1 MSAIEA
7 NERLS
12 FDLEIRSASLN
23 ETDRT
28 VQAVWSVGSA
38 VKRYNHDEGHYME
51 ELSMDPKH
59 VRLDRLNAGASLLD
73 NHQFHSTKNRLGA
86 VVKGTAAITNGMGSC
101 LLKLS
106 KREEA
111 EMLLN
116 DLANG
121 IPIALSVG
129 YRVHAFE
136 RIEGEDSELPVLRAI
151 DWEPYEVSAV
161 CIPADT
167 AAQTRN
173 EEYNTMSKT
182 NTITPPS
189 TETRSEE
196 ILTRETADSL
206 LSNFSNEER
215 SKFEYLANRYVQLG
229 GTEKAFRNALID
241 ALADEDG
248 RIEINSHVAMYSGEH
263 ANDRSGMISGLIA
276 RVDSSYEL
284 QGNDR
289 NYRGVS
295 LTDVMNH
302 CLNNAGVNTRGLS
315 KSDVVSRAMS
325 TSDFPILMKSFADQR
340 LLAGYAMSESP
351 LKRLGRQDNYQD
363 FRDKMA
369 KSVSDMPGL
378 AKKNEAGEYEF
389 GSFDEK
395 GETHRALTYG
405 RIIGITRELL
415 INDDLNAMSRI
426 TTGQGQ
432 AVARLEAD
440 LLAALIESNPNMS
453 DGKPVFDESEG
464 TTVSTGTALNA
475 ENIATARKTMRTQ
488 KNRHGSIID
497 ISPEFL
503 IVHPELEYEAEKLLA
518 DVAAA
523 TTDDVNVFSGRLEL
537 VVEPRFTS
545 ETAWYLSASPSRADG
560 FEYGNVENEQ
570 SPYAE
575 SRQRFETDDL
585 EFKIRHDFGCGFVDR
600 RSWFKNQ
607 GA

>member
-1 MSAIEA
+1 MPNTQTVDTA
-7 NERLS
+7 S
-12 FDLEIRSASLN
+12 FALEIRSATLD
-23 ETDRT
+23 EEKRT
-28 VQAVWSVGSA
+28 VEAIWSAGA
-38 VKRYNHDEGHYME
+38 PVKRHSFDEGDFME
-51 ELSMDPKH
+51 ELSMDPAH
-59 VRLDRLNAGASLLD
+59 VRLERLNAGASLLD
-73 NHQFHSTKNRLGA
+73 NHGQYSIASRLGA
-86 VVKGTAAITNGMGSC
+86 VVKGSAQIRNGVASC
-101 LLKLS
+101 QIKFS
-106 KREEA
+106 TRQEA
-111 EMLLN
+111 QTLLN

-121 IPIALSVG
+121 IPISLSVG

-136 RIEGEDSELPVLRAI
+136 RTEGEDNEIPVLRAI
-151 DWEPYEVSAV
+151 DWEPFEISAV
-161 CIPADT
+161 CIPADI

-173 EEYNTMSKT
+173 EDTHMPNSQTKQTKKQS
-182 NTITPPS
+182 IDQ
-189 TETRSEE
+189 
-196 ILTRETADSL
+196 ILTL
-206 LSNFSNEER
+206 ER
-215 SKFEYLANRYVQLG
+215 GLELIEHLGDKDIINRAFLARQMKKAP
-229 GTEKAFRNALID
+229 TEQEFRNAIVD
-241 ALADEDG
+241 AMAESDG
-248 RIEINSHVAMYSGEH
+248 QIEIRSHADLNDGSHTNSRAS
-263 ANDRSGMISGLIA
+263 MIQGLIA
-276 RVDSSYEL
+276 RVDSSVEL
-284 QGNDR
+284 IGSAR
-289 NYRGVS
+289 SYRGIS
-295 LTDVMNH
+295 LNDIMVD
-302 CLNNAGVNTRGLS
+302 CLQNDGQSTRGLS
-315 KSDVVSRAMS
+315 KSDLVSRAMS

-378 AKKNEAGEYEF
+378 AKKNEAGEYKF

-415 INDDLNAMSRI
+415 INDDLGGMSRI

-440 LLAALIESNPNMS
+440 LIAALIESNPNLS

-464 TTVSTGTALNA
+464 TAVSTGTQLNA
-475 ENIATARKTMRTQ
+475 ENIASARKTMRTQ

-497 ISPEFL
+497 IAPEYL
-503 IVHPELEYEAEKLLA
+503 IVHPELEYAAEKLLA
-518 DVAAA
+518 DVAA
-523 TTDDVNVFSGRLEL
+523 TNTDDANVLAGKLEL
-537 VVEPRFTS
+537 VVEPRFES
-545 ETAWYLSASPSRADG
+545 ESAWYLSASPSRADG

-600 RSWFKNQ
+600 RSWFKNP